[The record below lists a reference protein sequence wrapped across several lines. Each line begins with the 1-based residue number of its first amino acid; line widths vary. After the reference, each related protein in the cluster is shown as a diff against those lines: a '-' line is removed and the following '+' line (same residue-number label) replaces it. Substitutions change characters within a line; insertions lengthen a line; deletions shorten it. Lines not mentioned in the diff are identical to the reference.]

1 MACPDDPRANDD
13 DEQRPGKRIIDV
25 SSREPVIIEAGERA
39 PFFAGGAE
47 LVRVFTSRGSARTC
61 AIPVILIL
69 LLICC
74 ACVGLW
80 VLVDNFF

>member
-1 MACPDDPRANDD
+1 
-13 DEQRPGKRIIDV
+13 
-25 SSREPVIIEAGERA
+25 
-39 PFFAGGAE
+39 
-47 LVRVFTSRGSARTC
+47 VRVFTTRGSARTC
-61 AIPVILIL
+61 AVPVILIL